1 MSEKGTGRP
10 KATAILAGCASLV
23 TIFTW
28 IGITPAAVGQSV
40 YDALCIAWPFLVAG
54 LAFLAGWNLKKIWVS
69 RELDKRAARIAKLE
83 KSATDAAGRI
93 AELENQARDR
103 DSALESATRK
113 NGAIERELDD
123 LRKMA
128 HRIIAE
134 KDKALHRMVEAEA
147 EREELKARLAEYED
161 IEAREAERRRRH
173 LDGIA
178 AEIKDLHANVK
189 LVILALYDEG
199 PIRDLH
205 FHDFG
210 GAASFLSD
218 YADGEE
224 IPPGNVIFTLKP
236 ETREALDAHP
246 EALARVRERIED
258 DPRLRLPLEPDDS
271 PGMEGVL
278 KVSDGYAA
286 SRPDTSTAAVP
297 ENGAI
302 RPARK

>member
-123 LRKMA
+123 LRKTA

-210 GAASFLSD
+210 GARGDSARQRHIHVEARDARGAGRAPGGAGARAREDRGRSQAPSAAGAGRL
-218 YADGEE
+218 AGDG
-224 IPPGNVIFTLKP
+224 GGAKG
-236 ETREALDAHP
+236 
-246 EALARVRERIED
+246 VR
-258 DPRLRLPLEPDDS
+258 RLRSEPT
-271 PGMEGVL
+271 
-278 KVSDGYAA
+278 GY
-286 SRPDTSTAAVP
+286 V
-297 ENGAI
+297 NGRRSGERSHKAGKEM
-302 RPARK
+302 R